1 MKLTIS
7 KQLQAF
13 IESLGMRF
21 EQFLAESDIPNY
33 MWKEELTVSNEQYYR
48 LLQTMDKYVT
58 DEQILVF
65 SDVKNI
71 NMFIPPIFAA
81 LSAENGIAALER
93 LSKCKNS

>member
-33 MWKEELTVSNEQYYR
+33 MWKE
-48 LLQTMDKYVT
+48 
-58 DEQILVF
+58 
-65 SDVKNI
+65 
-71 NMFIPPIFAA
+71 
-81 LSAENGIAALER
+81 
-93 LSKCKNS
+93 

>member
-1 MKLTIS
+1 
-7 KQLQAF
+7 
-13 IESLGMRF
+13 
-21 EQFLAESDIPNY
+21 

-65 SDVKNI
+65 SDVKI
-71 NMFIPPIFAA
+71 LICSYHRFLL